1 MSAAVC
7 DDQMMPNDDGTVRL
21 LGRVP
26 IFSELTERELVELS
40 QVAVPRSYERGQV
53 VFREGDDGDTCYV
66 VRSGA
71 VGISR
76 RHPDGRSITLAEL
89 RGGEVFGELALFDG
103 EVRSATVEAL
113 ADTNA
118 LALLSGDVQ
127 RLLREHPGIALKM
140 LAALAN
146 RLRSANE
153 RLAQQSFQTVPGRVA
168 SALLGQARARQ
179 AEGAA
184 DQDVLIE
191 ATQAEIAQLAGT
203 SRESA
208 SRFLAEL
215 ERQSVVTLR
224 RGKVTIHDPAKLGN
238 YIH

>member
-1 MSAAVC
+1 MSVC
-7 DDQMMPNDDGTVRL
+7 DDQMMANDGGSARL
-21 LGRVP
+21 LGQVA
-26 IFSELTERELVELS
+26 IFSELTERELAELS
-40 QVAVPRSYERGQV
+40 QVAVPRSYERGQF
-53 VFREGDDGDTCYV
+53 VFREGDEGDTCFI

-71 VGISR
+71 VGVSR
-76 RHPDGRSITLAEL
+76 RHADGRSITLAEL
-89 RGGEVFGELALFDG
+89 RAGEVFGELALFDG
-103 EVRSATVEAL
+103 EVRSASVEAL
-113 ADTNA
+113 EDSSA

-127 RLLREHPGIALKM
+127 RLMREHPGIAVKM

-146 RLRSANE
+146 RLRAANE
-153 RLAQQSFQTVPGRVA
+153 RIAQQSFQTVPGRVA

-184 DQDVLIE
+184 EHEVVIE
-191 ATQAEIAQLAGT
+191 ATQAEIARLAGT

-215 ERQSVVTLR
+215 EREGVVALR
-224 RGKVTIHDPAKLGN
+224 RGKVTLHDPAQLRN